1 MGVFVFM
8 PLVLPLTAWPV
19 ARLAEQHLHPRT
31 ATRLLTAMAAVLA
44 LCSTVCLGLVMVVGT
59 AQLPGNP
66 LPDGWSDPEVRAAV
80 PYDEVVGKAAIPA
93 LCAVVVACGRTLWR
107 HARVRRRAHRALA
120 GLPDTEVAVLPDA
133 VPYAYALP
141 GRRGVGAPL
150 VGGGRR
156 GSGALRGGDDW
167 RDGGALRGGDGWR
180 DGGALRGGVGRWAG
194 GVLRVGVG
202 RWVGDTLRTGA
213 GRRAGGAVR
222 GSIGRQ
228 CGDAL
233 GAGVSRR
240 DGGAPRGGGGR
251 PARGPRAGRVVVT
264 TGLLDQLRSAERR
277 ALFAHERAHL
287 AARHDRFLLAVQLA
301 ARANPFL
308 RPLRTAVA
316 YTAERWADEE
326 AARTIGSRR
335 TVARAIGTAALVSR
349 GTPVPTLAG
358 LAAPGPVPRRVA
370 ALLGPAPAV
379 RTWPPV
385 FTSVGLAAWGAAAG
399 TAVSAMS
406 SANSAV
412 TMVLILH
419 AATPL

>member
-1 MGVFVFM
+1 MGVFVFL

-31 ATRLLTAMAAVLA
+31 ATRLLTVLAAVLA
-44 LCSTVCLGLVMVVGT
+44 LCSTVCLALVMVVGT

-80 PYDEVVGKAAIPA
+80 PFDEVVGKAAIPA
-93 LCAVVVACGRTLWR
+93 LCAVVAACARALWR
-107 HARVRRRAHRALA
+107 HGRVRRQAHRALA
-120 GLPDTEVAVLPDA
+120 GLPDTEVTVLPDA

-141 GRRGVGAPL
+141 PG
-150 VGGGRR
+150 
-156 GSGALRGGDDW
+156 
-167 RDGGALRGGDGWR
+167 
-180 DGGALRGGVGRWAG
+180 
-194 GVLRVGVG
+194 
-202 RWVGDTLRTGA
+202 
-213 GRRAGGAVR
+213 GRRAG
-222 GSIGRQ
+222 
-228 CGDAL
+228 D
-233 GAGVSRR
+233 GAGR
-240 DGGAPRGGGGR
+240 GGARR
-251 PARGPRAGRVVVT
+251 PAAARGPGAAHPGPGPGRALRRGRGRVVVT
-264 TGLLDQLRSAERR
+264 TALLERLRPAERR

-287 AARHDRFLLAVQLA
+287 TARHDRFLLTVQLA

-326 AARTIGSRR
+326 AARVVGSRR
-335 TVARAIGTAALVSR
+335 TVARAIGAAALVSR
-349 GTPVPTLAG
+349 GTPAPTLAG

-370 ALLGPAPAV
+370 ALLGPAPAG
-379 RTWPPV
+379 RSWPPV
-385 FTSVGLAAWGAAAG
+385 FTAVGLAAWGAAAG

-406 SANSAV
+406 SANAAV

>member
-1 MGVFVFM
+1 MGVFVFL
-8 PLVLPLTAWPV
+8 PLILPLTAWPV

-31 ATRLLTAMAAVLA
+31 ATRLLTVLAVVLA
-44 LCSTVCLGLVMVVGT
+44 LCSTVCLALVMVVGT

-93 LCAVVVACGRTLWR
+93 LCAVLVACARTVRR
-107 HARVRRRAHRALA
+107 HGRVRRQAHLALA
-120 GLPDTEVAVLPDA
+120 GLRGTEVAVLPDA

-141 GRRGVGAPL
+141 PAGRRG
-150 VGGGRR
+150 GGLSAR
-156 GSGALRGGDDW
+156 
-167 RDGGALRGGDGWR
+167 
-180 DGGALRGGVGRWAG
+180 
-194 GVLRVGVG
+194 
-202 RWVGDTLRTGA
+202 GA
-213 GRRAGGAVR
+213 GR
-222 GSIGRQ
+222 
-228 CGDAL
+228 
-233 GAGVSRR
+233 
-240 DGGAPRGGGGR
+240 
-251 PARGPRAGRVVVT
+251 GRVVVT
-264 TGLLDQLRSAERR
+264 TALLDRLRPAERR

-349 GTPVPTLAG
+349 GTPLPTLAG

-379 RTWPPV
+379 PDWPPV
-385 FTSVGLAAWGAAAG
+385 FTAVGLAAWGAAAG

-406 SANSAV
+406 SANAAV

>member
-1 MGVFVFM
+1 MGVFVFL

-93 LCAVVVACGRTLWR
+93 LCAVVVACARTLWR
-107 HARVRRRAHRALA
+107 HARVRRRAHRALS
-120 GLPDTEVAVLPDA
+120 GLPDTEVAVLPDGI
-133 VPYAYALP
+133 PYAYALP
-141 GRRGVGAPL
+141 GGRRGGGAPA
-150 VGGGRR
+150 GGGRVPR
-156 GSGALRGGDDW
+156 DGRHGSGVLP
-167 RDGGALRGGDGWR
+167 
-180 DGGALRGGVGRWAG
+180 GRREDG
-194 GVLRVGVG
+194 GVL
-202 RWVGDTLRTGA
+202 GA
-213 GRRAGGAVR
+213 GRRGG
-222 GSIGRQ
+222 GRQ
-228 CGDAL
+228 DGEGLGD
-233 GAGVSRR
+233 GR
-240 DGGAPRGGGGR
+240 RGGGG
-251 PARGPRAGRVVVT
+251 PRGGAGRRRVRRRRGGRVVVT
-264 TGLLDQLRSAERR
+264 TALLERLRPAERR

-326 AARTIGSRR
+326 AARAIGSRR

-349 GTPVPTLAG
+349 GTPAPTLAG

-370 ALLGPAPAV
+370 ALLGPPPAV

-385 FTSVGLAAWGAAAG
+385 STSVGLAAWGAAAG